1 MAVFS
6 KPLSCSRIS
15 RGSRFQLP
23 DLVSKILF
31 PPVRI
36 AAQIHH
42 GDDQDF
48 SAAYLVE
55 QAVRKAM
62 RSATARSLRKGEP
75 SLRMGFDQSGGG
87 FNFRQEFPA
96 QTHLRSFVELHR
108 LFEFQFGN

>member
-1 MAVFS
+1 
-6 KPLSCSRIS
+6 
-15 RGSRFQLP
+15 
-23 DLVSKILF
+23 
-31 PPVRI
+31 
-36 AAQIHH
+36 
-42 GDDQDF
+42 
-48 SAAYLVE
+48 
-55 QAVRKAM
+55 M